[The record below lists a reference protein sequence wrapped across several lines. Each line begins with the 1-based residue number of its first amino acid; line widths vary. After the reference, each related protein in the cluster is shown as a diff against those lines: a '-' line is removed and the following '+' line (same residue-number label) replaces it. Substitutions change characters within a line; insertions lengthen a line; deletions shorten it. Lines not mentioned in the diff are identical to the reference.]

1 MWRPRPSVGSG
12 WGGGCLNGT
21 PLGACLAPGQMEG
34 LQQAASEPP
43 LFLALGPAQIGLG
56 TPAPCSPSKGQEAG
70 SPLLSDETS
79 ARGSLSL
86 MKGSLCGAGRPLAKD
101 KTAVCPPSLARG
113 WGLPL
118 DWLAGW
124 GWAQVRSLLP
134 FSIFP
139 ASVPGAAQPA
149 WGPCQSCPQCGV
161 SSPSERGAPGLG
173 QSAVGREA
181 VSSPALE
188 AYKQMLGQGPA
199 WKGASTH
206 GASVPGGRGVGPP
219 GDRGCG
225 GPGEVMPEP
234 VASEPRRCHETLCLG
249 VWHMH

>member
-1 MWRPRPSVGSG
+1 METQTLCRLRL
-12 WGGGCLNGT
+12 GGCLNGA

-43 LFLALGPAQIGLG
+43 LFPALGPAQIGLG

-118 DWLAGW
+118 GWLAGW

-149 WGPCQSCPQCGV
+149 WGPCPSCPQCGV
-161 SSPSERGAPGLG
+161 SSPSERG
-173 QSAVGREA
+173 
-181 VSSPALE
+181 
-188 AYKQMLGQGPA
+188 
-199 WKGASTH
+199 
-206 GASVPGGRGVGPP
+206 
-219 GDRGCG
+219 
-225 GPGEVMPEP
+225 GPGPGP
-234 VASEPRRCHETLCLG
+234 VCGWQGSGELPGAGSIQEDAGPGPRLEGSQHSRGLCARRPWG
-249 VWHMH
+249 RPPR

>member
-1 MWRPRPSVGSG
+1 
-12 WGGGCLNGT
+12 
-21 PLGACLAPGQMEG
+21 MEG

-118 DWLAGW
+118 GWLAGW

-149 WGPCQSCPQCGV
+149 WGPLPVLPSMRGVLALRAGGPRPGPVCGWQG
-161 SSPSERGAPGLG
+161 SGELPGAGSIQADAGPGL
-173 QSAVGREA
+173 
-181 VSSPALE
+181 
-188 AYKQMLGQGPA
+188 A

-206 GASVPGGRGVGPP
+206 GASVPGGRGVGPH

-225 GPGEVMPEP
+225 GPGEVTPEP
-234 VASEPRRCHETLCLG
+234 VASEHRRCHETLRLR
-249 VWHMH
+249 VWHMQ